1 MTPTLASVLNRFTRS
16 EVHELVVVLD
26 LPKRIKCPITRISED
41 RVTVL
46 CMLLRQLAH
55 PTRHTDIEMQFGWE
69 RTWFS
74 RITNIIATTLW
85 QRWKHLLRF
94 DPNRL
99 TREKLAGFARVNR
112 DFGCPLDLVVGFID
126 GTLQEV
132 ARPVTNQRLIY
143 NGWKRMHCLKYHAVV
158 TPDGI
163 IIHLYGPVEGRRHNQ
178 TVFKE
183 SGLQDILEKHFWC
196 PDGKT
201 KLYLY
206 GDSGYTLGDHIL
218 CPYKGPTLDQDQ
230 KAWNYKMSRAREAV
244 EWIFKEVTMRFQSL
258 NFAESQKVLLTPC
271 GLHYLVAALLCNAHT
286 ILHRPQIPQ
295 YLHCDP
301 PTLSEYFNG
310 EPDDEESDG

>member
-1 MTPTLASVLNRFTRS
+1 
-16 EVHELVVVLD
+16 
-26 LPKRIKCPITRISED
+26 
-41 RVTVL
+41 
-46 CMLLRQLAH
+46 MLLRRLAH
-55 PTRHTDIEMQFGWE
+55 PSRLVDIEMQFGWE
-69 RTWFS
+69 RTRFS
-74 RITNIIATTLW
+74 RIVNITATVLW
-85 QRWKHLLRF
+85 QRWGHLLHF

-99 TREKLAGFARVNR
+99 TREKLAEFARVNR

-163 IIHLYGPVEGRRHNQ
+163 IIHLHGPVEGRRHDQ

-183 SGLQDILEKHFWC
+183 SGLQDILKEHFWC

-218 CPYKGPTLDQDQ
+218 CPYKGPALNRQE
-230 KAWNYKMSRAREAV
+230 KAWNYNMSRAREAV
-244 EWIFKEVTMRFQSL
+244 EWIFKEVMAQFQSL
-258 NFAESQKVLLTPC
+258 NFAGNQKILLTPC
-271 GLHYLVAALLCNAHT
+271 GLYYLVAVLFCNAHT
-286 ILHRPQIPQ
+286 ILHHPQIPQ
-295 YLHCDP
+295 YFHCNP

-310 EPDDEESDG
+310 GPHDQELGG